1 MAKKSIEV
9 GADGTQSVTT
19 GARKFKFLRHVGGVF
34 LRGQAVVAYT
44 DGDNFKLVVETIG
57 GKRVR
62 YTAEDFNGEKCI
74 RTIPEMML
82 TGEQFAAKLEQ
93 WTNGLHHQDARI
105 VERAIDDMT
114 PADAIEG

>member
-1 MAKKSIEV
+1 MSKKS
-9 GADGTQSVTT
+9 ATT
-19 GARKFKFLRHVGGVF
+19 SMKFLRHVGACF
-34 LRGQAVVAYT
+34 LNGKAVVAYT
-44 DGDNFKLVVETIG
+44 DGETFKLVVGTTG

-82 TGEQFAAKLEQ
+82 TSAQFDAKIEQ
-93 WTNGLHHQDARI
+93 WTAGLHSQDARI